1 MVGVTKRSG
10 ARCVCPYPHNSLSG
24 ATMNGIGNHRP
35 EPDGHMVFEFTH
47 LAAQDFHLAA
57 QYLQPCRRF
66 EGVKRNGHDAILA
79 Y

>member
-1 MVGVTKRSG
+1 
-10 ARCVCPYPHNSLSG
+10 
-24 ATMNGIGNHRP
+24 MNGIGNHRP